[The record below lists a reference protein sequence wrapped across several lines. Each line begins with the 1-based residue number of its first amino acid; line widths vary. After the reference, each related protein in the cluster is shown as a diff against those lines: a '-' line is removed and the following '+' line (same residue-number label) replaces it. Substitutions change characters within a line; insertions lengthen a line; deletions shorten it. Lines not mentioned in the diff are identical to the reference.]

1 MGNKPIKKE
10 QDEPKVTPFK
20 LKIPPK
26 SEVASGSEMES
37 VELVKKKK
45 KSKKSKKR
53 KDKDN
58 ELERK
63 TNHIKTESNEGE
75 LLDLF
80 CTTHVSV
87 YK

>member
-10 QDEPKVTPFK
+10 KDEPKVTPFK

-26 SEVASGSEMES
+26 SEVASGSELES
-37 VELVKKKK
+37 SELVKKKK

-53 KDKDN
+53 KDKDKDN

-63 TNHIKTESNEGE
+63 ANHIKTESNEGE
-75 LLDLF
+75 LLD
-80 CTTHVSV
+80 S
-87 YK
+87 

>member
-10 QDEPKVTPFK
+10 KDEPKVTPFK

-26 SEVASGSEMES
+26 SEVASGSELES
-37 VELVKKKK
+37 SELVKKKK

-53 KDKDN
+53 KDKDS

-63 TNHIKTESNEGE
+63 ANHIKTESNEGE
-75 LLDLF
+75 LLDFFVVQHTRF
-80 CTTHVSV
+80 CL
-87 YK
+87 

>member
-10 QDEPKVTPFK
+10 KDEPKVTPFK

-26 SEVASGSEMES
+26 SEVVASGSES